1 VSDTPS
7 SDKSPPSHAPQ
18 MIGSLVVA
26 VLIVIV
32 TIAIVTAKL
41 GPGAELREDE
51 ERNEDRDNSG
61 SGNRIDG
68 GPVRWRLATEEMVVS
83 GPPDGF

>member
-26 VLIVIV
+26 VLIVIA

-41 GPGAELREDE
+41 GPAAELRENE
-51 ERNEDRDNSG
+51 EKNEDSDNGG
-61 SGNRIDG
+61 SGNRNDTG
-68 GPVRWRLATEEMVVS
+68 SVRWRLATDEMLVFRS
-83 GPPDGF
+83 A